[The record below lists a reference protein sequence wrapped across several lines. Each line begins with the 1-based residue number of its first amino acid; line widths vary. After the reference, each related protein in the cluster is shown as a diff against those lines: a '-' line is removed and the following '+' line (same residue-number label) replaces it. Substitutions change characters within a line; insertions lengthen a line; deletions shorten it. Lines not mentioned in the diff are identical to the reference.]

1 MQQRGFK
8 MPFLTTWKG
17 FSFRQKSPQLQSL
30 LTAGAAPATP
40 SAVLPSS
47 RGS

>member
-8 MPFLTTWKG
+8 MPFLTAWKG
-17 FSFRQKSPQLQSL
+17 FSFRQKSPQLQTL
-30 LTAGAAPATP
+30 LIAGAAPASP
-40 SAVLPSS
+40 SAVLPSP